1 MEKISKFLVIAAR
14 RWNVTPRETMEAWM
28 YATVHIVLNDFGRFG
43 TALVET
49 DPTKADTETIIR
61 QMIAGQYDRPI
72 RVDAY
77 NILAGRAL
85 DASRD
90 IARLIAERCEDGCL
104 PAGVLAFCQRNG
116 ALLDRAA

>member
-1 MEKISKFLVIAAR
+1 M
-14 RWNVTPRETMEAWM
+14 TPSETMEARM

-49 DPTKADTETIIR
+49 DPTQADTETIVR

-77 NILAGRAL
+77 NILAGRAW

-90 IARLIAERCEDGCL
+90 IARLIAERCEDSCL
-104 PAGVLAFCQRNG
+104 PPGVLAFCQRNG
-116 ALLDRAA
+116 ALPDQAA